1 MLMGINLAW
10 GLLNPLKNVPQ
21 AAQPPAVLTKAAT
34 AYKFQR
40 LKEQKNNPD
49 FAIFG
54 SSLPMCAF
62 FCADRM
68 GYFVAGEGARIQRAR
83 MNLLQS
89 YPTSGYLQ
97 KKLSKELNNNTSV
110 FNFSMSACMA
120 SDARVILDRM
130 IASGKSPK
138 TIIFAVGL
146 RDFADNINPPPG
158 ETPIYTA
165 LCDTSYLLNN
175 LSDTVNLKAFPHL
188 LLSSVFKTYG
198 LRNECKVA
206 FEHKMCDLLHR
217 KPNRETAE
225 NLVGPTLESKVQAAN
240 PESTASTAITST
252 SSSVSVSVSV
262 SVSASAPTPASPR
275 ASASK
280 TENSI
285 ESKKS
290 QELTGAKEL
299 AAKND
304 SSISAPTST
313 SKPVSGDDNTA
324 KVASRNLA
332 SLDYVQ
338 RYSPADYRQL
348 EEEMSELEW
357 FIKRC
362 HQNNIKL
369 IVVNMPVSS
378 GHPKLSPPGLRERYL
393 QNLSRIASS
402 ADLYLDYENN
412 TVMNDADFMDTVHLN
427 PDGAQKFIDD
437 LVTRYT
443 HSTLCATTRRASI
456 ISAKAPKALVR

>member
-1 MLMGINLAW
+1 MLVGINLAW
-10 GLLNPLKNVPQ
+10 GLLNPLKSVPQ
-21 AAQPPAVLTKAAT
+21 TEQPPAVLTKAAT

-40 LKEQKNNPD
+40 LKEQKDSPD

-54 SSLPMCAF
+54 SSLPMTAF

-68 GYFVAGEGARIQRAR
+68 GYFVGCEGARIQRAR
-83 MNLLQS
+83 MNLLQA

-97 KKLSKELNNNTSV
+97 QKLSKEFNNNTSV

-165 LCDTSYLLNN
+165 LCDAGYLVNN
-175 LSDTVNLKAFPHL
+175 FSDTANLKAFPHL
-188 LLSSVFKTYG
+188 ILSSLFKTYG
-198 LRNECKVA
+198 MRNECKLA
-206 FEHKMCDLLHR
+206 FEHNLCNLLHR
-217 KPNRETAE
+217 ESNTVKAS
-225 NLVGPTLESKVQAAN
+225 NLIGPTLDTKPQV
-240 PESTASTAITST
+240 AIKTQT
-252 SSSVSVSVSV
+252 QDWQP
-262 SVSASAPTPASPR
+262 ASAPLPKSTVHVEPKGSEKALIEKKTVAKSGNSVKFTK
-275 ASASK
+275 ANDEAKSAV
-280 TENSI
+280 TR
-285 ESKKS
+285 
-290 QELTGAKEL
+290 
-299 AAKND
+299 
-304 SSISAPTST
+304 P
-313 SKPVSGDDNTA
+313 
-324 KVASRNLA
+324 LA

-348 EEEMSELEW
+348 EKEMSQLEW
-357 FIKRC
+357 FINRC
-362 HQNNIKL
+362 HEKNIKL

-393 QNLSRIASS
+393 QNLKEIAGN

-412 TVMNDADFMDTVHLN
+412 TVMNDADFFDTVHLN

-437 LVTRYT
+437 LVKRYKY
-443 HSTLCATTRRASI
+443 SPLYA
-456 ISAKAPKALVR
+456 SAKQSQLISSKTPAAQVR

>member
-68 GYFVAGEGARIQRAR
+68 GYFVGGEGARIQRAR

-97 KKLSKELNNNTSV
+97 QKLSKEFNNDTSV

-175 LSDTVNLKAFPHL
+175 FSDTVNLKAFPHL

-217 KPNRETAE
+217 KPNRETAA
-225 NLVGPTLESKVQAAN
+225 NLVGPSLETKMEASNQEYAAS
-240 PESTASTAITST
+240 PLSTASAVTAST
-252 SSSVSVSVSV
+252 
-262 SVSASAPTPASPR
+262 SASAS

-280 TENSI
+280 IESTI
-285 ESKKS
+285 ESKS
-290 QELTGAKEL
+290 NQDLSADRRL
-299 AAKND
+299 ASEND
-304 SSISAPTST
+304 SSSST
-313 SKPVSGDDNTA
+313 PASSNKPVSGDDNTS

-348 EEEMSELEW
+348 EEEMRELEW

-378 GHPKLSPPGLRERYL
+378 GHPKLSPPGLRQRYL
-393 QNLSRIASS
+393 QNLSRIAST

-443 HSTLCATTRRASI
+443 HSTLCATTKRASI
-456 ISAKAPKALVR
+456 ISAKAPTAQTQ